1 MFDWLLPSRRKR
13 ILAMPFPALWET
25 WLKENVAH
33 YRLLSEREQ
42 CGLRNGI
49 QVIVAEKFWE
59 GCRGLVVTD
68 EMKVSVAGQASLMLL
83 GIEHDYF
90 AAVKTILLYP
100 TSFRISGERGTYEGQ
115 SHHGGP
121 VILSWDRVLAEGH
134 DPSSGN
140 NLVIHEF
147 AHQLDEMDGFVNGT
161 PYLANRATADRWH
174 EMMTKEFS
182 RLERALAAG
191 QETFLGD
198 YAATDDAEFFSV
210 ASERFFT
217 QPESLRQH
225 HPAVFRLLSEFYR
238 VDPIAWFAAFQR
250 H

>member
-1 MFDWLLPSRRKR
+1 MFDWFLRSRRKR
-13 ILAMPFPALWET
+13 ILSSPFPTDWEE
-25 WLKENVAH
+25 WLQRNVAH
-33 YRLLSEREQ
+33 YRRLSEREQ
-42 CGLRNGI
+42 RGLRSGI

-68 EMKVSVAGQASLMLL
+68 EMKVAIAGQACLMLL

-90 AAVKTILLYP
+90 AAVKTILVYP

-121 VILSWDRVLAEGH
+121 VILSWDRVLAEGR

-161 PYLANRATADRWH
+161 PYLADRAMADRWH
-174 EMMTKEFS
+174 NMMTKEFS
-182 RLERALAAG
+182 RLAREIAAG

-210 ASERFFT
+210 TSERFFT
-217 QPESLRQH
+217 QPKALRQH
-225 HPAVFRLLSEFYR
+225 HPAVFGLLSEFYR
-238 VDPIAWFAAFQR
+238 VDPIEWFVADRR